1 MKHFTVIAALLFALP
16 LVVLGQPG
24 EDAPKADIE
33 KVIQM
38 GPGHGP
44 MCGPG
49 GAPAAMQCG
58 PMGGPGGMECCG
70 KGRGM
75 KGRGGHGP
83 GMDMLFRMADELE
96 LTADQKAKLE
106 KMRTDFKLAVID
118 QQAKIKKTRVLLGDL
133 RRDDKAA
140 AGAVEAKIDE
150 MARLRAEM
158 AKMKYRHHS
167 AIKAVLTDKQKDM
180 IKKKMEQGPMK
191 RIKEIRIMEGK
202 APHGME
208 G

>member
-1 MKHFTVIAALLFALP
+1 MKYFAIIAMLLLALP
-16 LVVLGQPG
+16 LALLGQPG
-24 EDAPKADIE
+24 EDAPKADVE
-33 KVIQM
+33 KIIQM
-38 GPGHGP
+38 GPGH
-44 MCGPG
+44 
-49 GAPAAMQCG
+49 G
-58 PMGGPGGMECCG
+58 PMGGPGGMECCAM
-70 KGRGM
+70 GRGM

-96 LTADQKAKLE
+96 LTVDQKARLE

-118 QQAKIKKTRVLLGDL
+118 QQAKIKKTRILLGDL
-133 RRDDKAA
+133 MRDDKAA
-140 AGAVEAKIDE
+140 ASAVEAKIDE

-158 AKMKYRHHS
+158 AKMKYRHHE
-167 AIKAVLTDKQKDM
+167 AVKAVLTDKQREM

-202 APHGME
+202 SPHGME